1 MCSTVAPMARAGG
14 EDITGNVLGQGFTSP
29 SPCTHVQGAYGAP
42 TGAIGGAADGRRSMQ
57 KTSLGTPFSVFHAGF
72 CGCRTHNIQLSVA
85 AAKNRA
91 RKAFWGPENV
101 LRMLATTV
109 SSTPDNEAMA
119 HVRTYASFMTSYV
132 LHCCSHG

>member
-1 MCSTVAPMARAGG
+1 M
-14 EDITGNVLGQGFTSP
+14 
-29 SPCTHVQGAYGAP
+29 
-42 TGAIGGAADGRRSMQ
+42 
-57 KTSLGTPFSVFHAGF
+57 
-72 CGCRTHNIQLSVA
+72 LSA
-85 AAKNRA
+85 TTAKNRV
-91 RKAFWGPENV
+91 RNAFGGTENV

>member
-1 MCSTVAPMARAGG
+1 MCSTVAPMARGG
-14 EDITGNVLGQGFTSP
+14 RGDITGNVPGQGFTSP

-42 TGAIGGAADGRRSMQ
+42 TGAVGGAADGRRSMR
-57 KTSLGTPFSVFHAGF
+57 KTSLGTPVSVSHAVF
-72 CGCRTHNIQLSVA
+72 RGCRIQHIPLSEA
-85 AAKNRA
+85 ASKSRA